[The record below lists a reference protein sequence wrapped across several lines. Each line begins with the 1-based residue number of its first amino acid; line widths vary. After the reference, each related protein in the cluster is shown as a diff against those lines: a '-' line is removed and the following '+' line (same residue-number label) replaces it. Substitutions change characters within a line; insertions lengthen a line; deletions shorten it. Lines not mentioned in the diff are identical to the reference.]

1 MIYTGTYKGIEEVTT
16 ILNRNLYNKDSELL
30 ANFSDWLEC
39 NYGEKYILKDLVKH
53 GIGIHNGQLH
63 RSLSQIQIKL
73 FEEQNGLDYLVSTS
87 SIIEGVN
94 IKQRVSFYGQIR
106 TGLIRLIILPFAT
119 SLDAQAECF
128 VIL

>member
-1 MIYTGTYKGIEEVTT
+1 M
-16 ILNRNLYNKDSELL
+16 
-30 ANFSDWLEC
+30 
-39 NYGEKYILKDLVKH
+39 EKSIILKDLVKH

-94 IKQRVSFYGQIR
+94 TQAESVVLWSNKN
-106 TGLIRLIILPFAT
+106 GLIRLIILPFAT